1 MTVEELEK
9 SLKVGELK
17 SLYLLYG
24 EEEFLLETCVK
35 RIKKIFGELIN
46 GINYIQIDDKNID
59 KLIDD
64 IQTPAFGYSRKLII
78 VKEAGIFKK
87 EARGKKK
94 EEKVASKKIKSDKS
108 IQEKISE
115 YIKENIEEIEDTVTI
130 IFIEKEIGTNEL
142 QKTIENLGIVCNF
155 EKLKP
160 IQISKR
166 IKAICNGYKV
176 NIDDRTMSYF
186 IETCGTSMLTL
197 INEIRKLIEYV
208 GENGTIKIED
218 IDKLSIKELDSVIFD
233 LTDNLGQKNIEKAL
247 TTLHELLYN
256 KEPIQKILITL
267 YNHLKKIYLTMLA
280 EKYRVNTAEALN
292 LKPNQMFLTTKY
304 KKQASY
310 FNKNELKRIL
320 KELID
325 LDYKSKQGLID
336 VNVGLEAILCM
347 MK

>member
-9 SLKVGELK
+9 DLKAEKLS

-24 EEEFLLETCVK
+24 EEEYLLQTCVK
-35 RIKKIFGELIN
+35 KMKKIFGELVN
-46 GINYIQIDDKNID
+46 GINYIQIDDKNAD
-59 KLIDD
+59 KLISD
-64 IQTPAFGYSRKLII
+64 IETPAFGYEKKLII
-78 VKEAGIFKK
+78 VKNSNLFKK
-87 EARGKKK
+87 ETRGKKSEDK
-94 EEKVASKKIKSDKS
+94 TPKKSSKSQSLQGKIAED
-108 IQEKISE
+108 
-115 YIKENIEEIEDTVTI
+115 IKENIKEINETVVLV
-130 IFIEKEIGTNEL
+130 FIESEPGTNEL
-142 QKTIENLGIVCNF
+142 YKTIQNVGQVCNF

-160 IQISKR
+160 AQISKR
-166 IKAICNGYKV
+166 MKAICNAYKV
-176 NIDDRTMSYF
+176 NIDERTMTYF
-186 IETCGTSMLTL
+186 IETCGTSMMTL

-208 GENGTIKIED
+208 GENGTIKEAD

-233 LTDNLGQKNIEKAL
+233 LTDNLGQKNIKEAL
-247 TTLHELLYN
+247 RILNELLYN

-280 EKYRVNTAEALN
+280 DKYRVNVAEALN

-310 FNKNELKRIL
+310 FKKEELRNIL
-320 KELID
+320 QELIN
-325 LDYKSKQGLID
+325 LDYKTKQGLID